1 MNDLTTSEP
10 FKVRING
17 REQEV
22 PAGLDLVRLIERL
35 GLKGDR
41 IAIEVNREIIKRDR
55 WAAYR
60 VQSGDTIEIVHFVGG
75 GSFQR

>member
-10 FKVRING
+10 LEVKING

-60 VQSGDTIEIVHFVGG
+60 VQSGDVIEIVHFVGG
-75 GSFQR
+75 GSCRR